1 MRKNLYWHCT
11 GRNWPCNWYPISGNP
26 LRRQKIPSGVSVMFC
41 PKCGTLSFPTPS
53 GHMTCNNY
61 KCGYSGDASN
71 PIFVHGKEIDVSR
84 VSTRMRED
92 ELTRG
97 HREFGDPMSPFW
109 DEPGVRLQSTQS
121 RKCPN
126 CGSSNLRIRSSEEE
140 CLDCGSHVP

>member
-1 MRKNLYWHCT
+1 MRKNLYWPCV
-11 GRNWPCNWYPISGNP
+11 GRNWPCNWNSILGYSI
-26 LRRQKIPSGVSVMFC
+26 RRQKIPAGVSIMFC

-53 GHMTCNNY
+53 GHMTCTNF
-61 KCGYSGDASN
+61 KCGYSGNASN
-71 PIFVHGKEIDVSR
+71 PVYVHGKEIDVSR
-84 VSTRMRED
+84 VSTRMRVE

-97 HREFGDPMSPFW
+97 HREFGDSMSPFW

>member
-1 MRKNLYWHCT
+1 M
-11 GRNWPCNWYPISGNP
+11 
-26 LRRQKIPSGVSVMFC
+26 SVMFC

-53 GHMTCNNY
+53 GHMTCKNY

-71 PIFVHGKEIDVSR
+71 PIFVHGREIDVSR

-97 HREFGDPMSPFW
+97 HREFGDSMSPFW